1 MFVRFPAMLLTIT
14 VLFKLES
21 VDSVNEGFRVGFG
34 VEESE
39 QYKLG
44 CLCSMEYKTG
54 YQYYCGH
61 ELTPTA
67 FCKSEAVYICTK
79 FNDTKNANRMF
90 GGQFKK
96 KCAKKCKPVD
106 CSKSNVKDCEQHQL
120 RECE

>member
-1 MFVRFPAMLLTIT
+1 MLRYFSLLLTIA
-14 VLFKLES
+14 VLSKLVES
-21 VDSVNEGFRVGFG
+21 GNEGFRVGFG

-39 QYKLG
+39 QHNLG
-44 CLCSMEYKTG
+44 CLCSKEYKTG

-61 ELTPTA
+61 ELTSTL

-79 FNDTKNANRMF
+79 FNDTKNAKRRFLGHFM
-90 GGQFKK
+90 K
-96 KCAKKCKPVD
+96 KCEKKCNPVD